1 MALTLSLLREIFP
14 VVFYLMKINK
24 AFGGLMILG
33 FVFLGSL
40 QAKPLD
46 IWISSFQDQLYYE
59 NMVKLYK
66 ATVDKDFEAKVQA
79 FGFREMPEK
88 LAVSVK
94 TGINPPDVVQLDEV
108 LFGAFLAGDVPFLD
122 LSDRIKK
129 AKLNQDIAK
138 SRQNLFAYKGKNY
151 GLPQSLSAMVLYY
164 RSDLLKELNID
175 PISLTTWDKF
185 VSIGEKVVKD
195 HSKAMI
201 ALDPTYFGILLRQR
215 DSDLFGKDGS
225 VYPDREAAIE
235 ILAWLQNLKKS
246 GVGMVPERASIFD
259 PLFFNSAVQFGEVL
273 TVVGADWYGL
283 DMLQQFTPDLKG
295 KWGVMPLP
303 AWKLPNGKLSRRTS
317 TFAGQG
323 LMINKGS
330 KHPDEAWEFIK
341 FVITDKESN
350 ARRFLD
356 GNSFPAY
363 MPAWKDERLLQPNEF
378 FSNQRFGELLVKLS
392 NEVPEV
398 VGHPNRAKAIFLFQE
413 TFFNSLIY
421 GELKPAEVIDK
432 MKNMLEAAEPGF

>member
-14 VVFYLMKINK
+14 VAFYLMKINK

-33 FVFLGSL
+33 FVFMGSL

-138 SRQNLFAYKGKNY
+138 SRQNLFAYKGKTY

-195 HSKAMI
+195 HNKAMI
-201 ALDPTYFGILLRQR
+201 ALDPTYIGILLRQR
-215 DSDLFGKDGS
+215 ESDLFGKDGS

-295 KWGVMPLP
+295 KWGAMPLP

>member
-1 MALTLSLLREIFP
+1 
-14 VVFYLMKINK
+14 
-24 AFGGLMILG
+24 MILG

-66 ATVDKDFEAKVQA
+66 ATVDRVFEAKVQA

-138 SRQNLFAYKGKNY
+138 SRQNLFAYKGKTY

>member
-14 VVFYLMKINK
+14 VAFYLMKINK

-138 SRQNLFAYKGKNY
+138 SRQNLFAYKGKTY

-175 PISLTTWDKF
+175 PISLATWDKF
-185 VSIGEKVVKD
+185 VSIGEKVVED

-246 GVGMVPERASIFD
+246 GVGMVPERASILD

-330 KHPDEAWEFIK
+330 KNPDEAWEFIK

>member
-1 MALTLSLLREIFP
+1 
-14 VVFYLMKINK
+14 
-24 AFGGLMILG
+24 
-33 FVFLGSL
+33 
-40 QAKPLD
+40 
-46 IWISSFQDQLYYE
+46 
-59 NMVKLYK
+59 
-66 ATVDKDFEAKVQA
+66 
-79 FGFREMPEK
+79 
-88 LAVSVK
+88 
-94 TGINPPDVVQLDEV
+94 
-108 LFGAFLAGDVPFLD
+108 
-122 LSDRIKK
+122 
-129 AKLNQDIAK
+129 
-138 SRQNLFAYKGKNY
+138 
-151 GLPQSLSAMVLYY
+151 
-164 RSDLLKELNID
+164 
-175 PISLTTWDKF
+175 
-185 VSIGEKVVKD
+185 
-195 HSKAMI
+195 MI

-215 DSDLFGKDGS
+215 GSDLFGKDGS

-235 ILAWLQNLKKS
+235 VLGWMRKQMES

-295 KWGVMPLP
+295 KWGAMPLP

-330 KHPDEAWEFIK
+330 KQPDAAWKFIE
-341 FVITDKESN
+341 FVISNKESN

-363 MPAWKDERLLQPNEF
+363 TPAWKDERLLQPNEF
-378 FSNQRFGELLVKLS
+378 FSNQKFGELLVKLS
-392 NEVPEV
+392 PEVPEV

-421 GELKPAEVIDK
+421 GELKPAEVVDK
-432 MKNMLEAAEPGF
+432 MKTMLEAAEPGF

>member
-1 MALTLSLLREIFP
+1 
-14 VVFYLMKINK
+14 
-24 AFGGLMILG
+24 
-33 FVFLGSL
+33 
-40 QAKPLD
+40 
-46 IWISSFQDQLYYE
+46 
-59 NMVKLYK
+59 
-66 ATVDKDFEAKVQA
+66 
-79 FGFREMPEK
+79 
-88 LAVSVK
+88 
-94 TGINPPDVVQLDEV
+94 
-108 LFGAFLAGDVPFLD
+108 
-122 LSDRIKK
+122 
-129 AKLNQDIAK
+129 
-138 SRQNLFAYKGKNY
+138 
-151 GLPQSLSAMVLYY
+151 
-164 RSDLLKELNID
+164 
-175 PISLTTWDKF
+175 
-185 VSIGEKVVKD
+185 
-195 HSKAMI
+195 MI

-295 KWGVMPLP
+295 KWGAMPLP

>member
-1 MALTLSLLREIFP
+1 MALTMPVLRWIFP
-14 VVFYLMKINK
+14 GAIFLMKLKN
-24 AFGGLMILG
+24 AFAGLMALG
-33 FVFLGSL
+33 LAFAGSV
-40 QAKPLD
+40 QAKPID

-66 ATVDKDFEAKVQA
+66 EKVDKKFEAKVQA

-88 LAVSVK
+88 LAISIK

-108 LFGAFLAGDVPFLD
+108 LFGAFLAGEVPFLE
-122 LSDRIKK
+122 LGNRIKK
-129 AKLNQDIAK
+129 AKLDKNIAK
-138 SRQNLFAYKGKNY
+138 SRQSLFAYKGKTY
-151 GLPQSLSAMVLYY
+151 GVPQSLSAMVLYY
-164 RSDLLKELNID
+164 RTDLFKEIDID
-175 PISLTTWDKF
+175 PASLTTWEKL
-185 VSIGEKVVKD
+185 VSTGEKVVKD
-195 HSKAMI
+195 HGKAMI

-215 DSDLFGKDGS
+215 GSDLFGKDGS

-235 ILAWLQNLKKS
+235 VLGWMRKQMES

-295 KWGVMPLP
+295 KWGAMPLP

-330 KHPDEAWEFIK
+330 KQPDAAWKFIE
-341 FVITDKESN
+341 FVITNKESN

-363 MPAWKDERLLQPNEF
+363 TPAWKDERLLQPNEF
-378 FSNQRFGELLVKLS
+378 FSNQKFGELLVKLS
-392 NEVPEV
+392 PEVPEV

-421 GELKPAEVIDK
+421 GELKPAEVVDK
-432 MKNMLEAAEPGF
+432 MKTMLEAAEPGF

>member
-14 VVFYLMKINK
+14 FVFYLMKINK

-66 ATVDKDFEAKVQA
+66 ATVDQDFEAKVQA

-138 SRQNLFAYKGKNY
+138 SRQNLFAYKGKTY

>member
-1 MALTLSLLREIFP
+1 
-14 VVFYLMKINK
+14 
-24 AFGGLMILG
+24 
-33 FVFLGSL
+33 
-40 QAKPLD
+40 
-46 IWISSFQDQLYYE
+46 
-59 NMVKLYK
+59 MVKLYK

-138 SRQNLFAYKGKNY
+138 SRQNLFAYKGKTY

>member
-14 VVFYLMKINK
+14 VAFYLMKINK

-33 FVFLGSL
+33 FVFMGSL

-59 NMVKLYK
+59 NMVNLYK

-138 SRQNLFAYKGKNY
+138 SRQNLFAYKGKTY

-235 ILAWLQNLKKS
+235 ILAWLQNLKNS

-295 KWGVMPLP
+295 KWGAMPLP

>member
-1 MALTLSLLREIFP
+1 
-14 VVFYLMKINK
+14 MKLNN
-24 AFGGLMILG
+24 AFSGLMILG
-33 FVFLGSL
+33 LVFVGSL

-66 ATVDKDFEAKVQA
+66 SSVDQNFEAKVQA

-122 LSDRIKK
+122 LGNRIKK
-129 AKLNQDIAK
+129 AKLDKDIAK
-138 SRQNLFAYKGKNY
+138 SRQNLFAYKGKTY
-151 GLPQSLSAMVLYY
+151 GVPQSLSAMVLYY
-164 RSDLLKELNID
+164 RSDLLKELDID
-175 PISLTTWDKF
+175 PTRLSTWDKL
-185 VSIGEKVVKD
+185 VSVGEKVVKD
-195 HSKAMI
+195 HGKAMI

-235 ILAWLQNLKKS
+235 VLAWLQNLKKS

-295 KWGVMPLP
+295 KWGAMPLP

-323 LMINKGS
+323 LMINKQS
-330 KHPDEAWEFIK
+330 KSPDESWKFIK
-341 FVITDKESN
+341 FVITNKESN

-363 MPAWKDERLLQPNEF
+363 LPAWKDERLLQPNEF
-378 FSNQRFGELLVKLS
+378 FSNQKFGELLVKLS

-421 GELKPAEVIDK
+421 GELKPAEVVDK
-432 MKNMLEAAEPGF
+432 MKTMLEAAEPGF

>member
-1 MALTLSLLREIFP
+1 
-14 VVFYLMKINK
+14 
-24 AFGGLMILG
+24 
-33 FVFLGSL
+33 
-40 QAKPLD
+40 
-46 IWISSFQDQLYYE
+46 
-59 NMVKLYK
+59 MVKLYK

-138 SRQNLFAYKGKNY
+138 SRQNLFAYKGKTY

-185 VSIGEKVVKD
+185 VSIGEKVIKD

-295 KWGVMPLP
+295 KWGAMPLP